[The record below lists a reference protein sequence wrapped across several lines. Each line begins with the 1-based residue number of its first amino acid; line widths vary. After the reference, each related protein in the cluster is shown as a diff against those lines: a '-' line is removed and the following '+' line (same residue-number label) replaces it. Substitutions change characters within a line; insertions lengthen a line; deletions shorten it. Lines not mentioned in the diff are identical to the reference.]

1 MIYYCWESWFD
12 IRVGELTPQYN
23 TARMMTMMY
32 DFQVTQVEEIQKQ
45 LQSDVKEYVLGLA
58 EVFKIPNEEYLDE
71 VTRYKL
77 M

>member
-1 MIYYCWESWFD
+1 
-12 IRVGELTPQYN
+12 
-23 TARMMTMMY
+23 MTMMY

-58 EVFKIPNEEYLDE
+58 EVCKIPNEEYLDE